1 MSLELTS
8 GRLCPW
14 LQMYQCDSHF
24 SSHHEYTR
32 VSLVTVVLVCKC
44 DCLQFLPFLYV
55 ALLLHQDVV
64 PPFFLL
70 VLKLAL
76 DGFDQLS
83 VERVTVCEF

>member
-1 MSLELTS
+1 M
-8 GRLCPW
+8 RLFAIP
-14 LQMYQCDSHF
+14 
-24 SSHHEYTR
+24 
-32 VSLVTVVLVCKC
+32 
-44 DCLQFLPFLYV
+44 PNLYV

-64 PPFFLL
+64 SPFFLL